1 MIFRSQALAQNI
13 ESKHC
18 ARIHFAQV
26 IALQAITTI
35 AMASES
41 SKTGAEQPVATESSS
56 SGSAAQPA
64 STSLQPASTSAEQPV
79 TVSLLTESSSEH
91 TSYVHICN
99 VLDPYAPDG
108 SDSDD
113 SRPSNADYLPLYYK
127 ERYVNIVKVVLKEW
141 KDLVTRRLLKA
152 CYNYLMRGRI
162 LPKSLTED
170 VPIAWQLASFL
181 GSWPKNEY
189 MRDGLHSL
197 TYV

>member
-1 MIFRSQALAQNI
+1 MYARVYGLQKEYKAQA
-13 ESKHC
+13 S
-18 ARIHFAQV
+18 
-26 IALQAITTI
+26 
-35 AMASES
+35 
-41 SKTGAEQPVATESSS
+41 
-56 SGSAAQPA
+56 
-64 STSLQPASTSAEQPV
+64 STSLCKIRPFLFLASMQSA
-79 TVSLLTESSSEH
+79 SER

-162 LPKSLTED
+162 LPTPLTED
-170 VPIAWQLASFL
+170 VPIAWQVASFL

>member
-1 MIFRSQALAQNI
+1 MSMHGFTPGL
-13 ESKHC
+13 
-18 ARIHFAQV
+18 
-26 IALQAITTI
+26 TTI

-79 TVSLLTESSSEH
+79 TVSPLTETSSEH
-91 TSYVHICN
+91 TSFVHICN
-99 VLDPYAPDG
+99 VLDPYGADYVD
-108 SDSDD
+108 SDSD
-113 SRPSNADYLPLYYK
+113 ADYLPLLYK

-162 LPKSLTED
+162 LPKSLTD
-170 VPIAWQLASFL
+170 KPIAWQLASFL
-181 GSWPKNEY
+181 GSWPKNEF
-189 MRDGLHSL
+189 MRDGACTHDTSV
-197 TYV
+197 TRAAQPANTS